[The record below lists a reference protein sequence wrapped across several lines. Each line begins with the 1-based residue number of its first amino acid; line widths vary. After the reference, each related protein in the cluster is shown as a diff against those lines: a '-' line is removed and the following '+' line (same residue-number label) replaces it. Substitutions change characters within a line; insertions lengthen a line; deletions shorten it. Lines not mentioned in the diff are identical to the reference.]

1 MENAESQII
10 KWRQI
15 KKINIMAANNPIIIN
30 CKKCGCFFPFDVI
43 RNLNQFN
50 EEDSCTRE
58 QGEERTIQTIIECP
72 KCKSSHSLRVIL
84 YPCDDIEYFEVEEVE
99 VSDTKKSKEQ
109 ETISK
114 TKPLF

>member
-1 MENAESQII
+1 
-10 KWRQI
+10 
-15 KKINIMAANNPIIIN
+15 MAANNPIIIN

-72 KCKSSHSLRVIL
+72 KCKSSHFLRVIL

-109 ETISK
+109 EIISK